1 LEKRDWYAED
11 IDAVIEHLES
21 DKGGLS
27 EEEASRRLG
36 VYGQNELKEE
46 KKTTA
51 LELLIG
57 QFKSILV
64 IILIISAAVSAYI
77 SFREGEALC
86 HPHYRDHECHP
97 GLRPRVPCRT
107 GCRGPQEDG
116 VPPRPCLEEWEGVL
130 HRL

>member
-1 LEKRDWYAED
+1 LVRLLEKRDWYAED

-51 LELLIG
+51 LE
-57 QFKSILV
+57 QRPSSSS
-64 IILIISAAVSAYI
+64 SAS
-77 SFREGEALC
+77 S
-86 HPHYRDHECHP
+86 
-97 GLRPRVPCRT
+97 RVFSSSS
-107 GCRGPQEDG
+107 
-116 VPPRPCLEEWEGVL
+116 
-130 HRL
+130 